1 MNAWTKTLTGLGKGA
16 VLLSIGFLGLSNVAL
31 GQSLDSPWES
41 FDVGG
46 RYVNGS
52 ASNSGSDFI
61 ISGSGQG
68 AFHAKDYFQFVYQK
82 VSGDADITV
91 RVASMTGNNKF
102 AAAGVVMRETLL
114 SNAVDATLMVTNRAG
129 IQFQIRREAGSPRNS
144 HGHVQSGSAP
154 VYLRLTRVANIF
166 SAYSSIDG
174 STWTMVGSLEVP
186 MTHTVWLGMGVSSGD
201 YRNLNTATFE
211 DVVVTNTGA
220 AQGPVGP
227 IGPQG
232 PVGPMGPQGPE
243 GPVGPTGLP
252 GIAGPQGPEGP
263 MGPQGPEG
271 PIGPT
276 GLPGVAGP
284 QGPMGPQGPEGPQG
298 PTTKSIFQVDRAGPF
313 HSSQQNSALA
323 FRLLTV
329 TKNDNATALRLQYTD
344 VLQTVDLGCRV
355 EIRLNGESCVS
366 GAIMSEFMSAAG
378 FSDLSAVSLVGYCK
392 QLPAGTYFLTV
403 HALNNTNNGL
413 VPNSQCRFS
422 SSNTRWVLE
431 AEEVNLLNP

>member
-1 MNAWTKTLTGLGKGA
+1 MKAWAKTLSELSKGA
-16 VLLSIGFLGLSNVAL
+16 VLLSIGFLGLCSVAL

-68 AFHAKDYFQFVYQK
+68 AFHAKDYFKFVYQK

-129 IQFQIRREAGSPRNS
+129 IQFQIRREAGSKRNS
-144 HGHVQSGSAP
+144 HGHVQAGSAP

-174 STWTMVGSLEVP
+174 SSWTMVGSLEVP
-186 MTHTVWLGMGVSSGD
+186 MTHTLWLGMGVSSGD
-201 YRNLNTATFE
+201 YRTLNTATFE
-211 DVVVTNTGA
+211 DVVVTNAGQSQGPVGPQGPEGPMGPQGPVGPMGPQGLVGPMGPQGPA
-220 AQGPVGP
+220 GLQGPVGP
-227 IGPQG
+227 IGLPGVAGPEGPQGPQG
-232 PVGPMGPQGPE
+232 PVGPMGPQGP
-243 GPVGPTGLP
+243 
-252 GIAGPQGPEGP
+252 
-263 MGPQGPEG
+263 
-271 PIGPT
+271 
-276 GLPGVAGP
+276 
-284 QGPMGPQGPEGPQG
+284 QG
-298 PTTKSIFQVDRAGPF
+298 PTTKSIYEADRAGPF
-313 HSSQQNSALA
+313 HSSQQNSTLA

-378 FSDLSAVSLVGYCK
+378 FSDMSAVSLVGYCK

-422 SSNTRWVLE
+422 SNNTRWVLE